1 MFTWQEHEEKR
12 FLAPGIHLYW
22 WEINSLD
29 RTGQDQTVKSHLK
42 NTNNQS
48 YHAKFNWPKFLLLFN
63 RLCMSKT
70 THALKQSSPH
80 QSLNRAFHLP
90 LLLHPSLI
98 TASWVRM
105 EKCLSASGFTV
116 SLWHT
121 RSKGSREEN
130 RDGER
135 NTDSKSKIKW
145 TLCSIINNEVQL
157 RFAFTSFSFSC
168 LEYRNM
174 RRKQCFS
181 LTMNFA
187 KVC

>member
-1 MFTWQEHEEKR
+1 MWR
-12 FLAPGIHLYW
+12 
-22 WEINSLD
+22 SLQ
-29 RTGQDQTVKSHLK
+29 QDQTVKSHLK
-42 NTNNQS
+42 STDNQS
-48 YHAKFNWPKFLLLFN
+48 YRAKFNWPKFLLLFN

-70 THALKQSSPH
+70 THALKQSCPH

-90 LLLHPSLI
+90 LLLHPSLF

-121 RSKGSREEN
+121 RREGSREEN

-135 NTDSKSKIKW
+135 NKDSKSKIKW
-145 TLCSIINNEVQL
+145 TLCSVNNKVQP

-181 LTMNFA
+181 LTLNFV

>member
-1 MFTWQEHEEKR
+1 MWR
-12 FLAPGIHLYW
+12 
-22 WEINSLD
+22 SLQ
-29 RTGQDQTVKSHLK
+29 QDQTVKSHLK
-42 NTNNQS
+42 STDNQS
-48 YHAKFNWPKFLLLFN
+48 YRAKFNWPKFLLLFN

-70 THALKQSSPH
+70 THALKQSCPH

-90 LLLHPSLI
+90 LLLHPSLF

-121 RSKGSREEN
+121 RREGSREEN

-135 NTDSKSKIKW
+135 NKDSKSKIKW
-145 TLCSIINNEVQL
+145 TLCSVNNEVQP

-168 LEYRNM
+168 LEYIETWGGNSVSAWRWTLWRSANVTVY
-174 RRKQCFS
+174 QESSTSFGPCH
-181 LTMNFA
+181 
-187 KVC
+187 